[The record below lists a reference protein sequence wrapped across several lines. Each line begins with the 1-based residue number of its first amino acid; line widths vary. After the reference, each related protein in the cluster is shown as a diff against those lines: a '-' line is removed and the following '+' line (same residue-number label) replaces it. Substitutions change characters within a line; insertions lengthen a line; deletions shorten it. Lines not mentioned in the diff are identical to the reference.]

1 MVFLHVS
8 ASTSHHSIFV
18 PFSFPPALAITVN
31 FFKKNSKSNADIKN
45 THILV
50 FIHTTAYCFGN
61 FVLNCRK
68 KFSQITFLLINQS
81 KKTKSEKHLCIHFD
95 LEIFSHIN
103 NKKTNHKYPPHLW
116 GQSHRETLI
125 VTAHKSSH
133 KIANTAVRKL
143 SQGKYMTLEK
153 SQGRSVRY

>member
-1 MVFLHVS
+1 MCLNSANAPQPSECHSNILGVSQHLLIMLASSIRSRMVFLHVS

-18 PFSFPPALAITVN
+18 SFSFPPALAITVN

-103 NKKTNHKYPPHLW
+103 NKKTNHKYPPHL
-116 GQSHRETLI
+116 
-125 VTAHKSSH
+125 
-133 KIANTAVRKL
+133 
-143 SQGKYMTLEK
+143 
-153 SQGRSVRY
+153 